1 MRRTG
6 LPYQKIGFF
15 LFFASISLF
24 CIYHLVTDDAY
35 LSRMYLSRISE
46 IIRTFVTLT
55 ILLSGI

>member
-24 CIYHLVTDDAY
+24 CIYHR
-35 LSRMYLSRISE
+35 SIH
-46 IIRTFVTLT
+46 
-55 ILLSGI
+55 